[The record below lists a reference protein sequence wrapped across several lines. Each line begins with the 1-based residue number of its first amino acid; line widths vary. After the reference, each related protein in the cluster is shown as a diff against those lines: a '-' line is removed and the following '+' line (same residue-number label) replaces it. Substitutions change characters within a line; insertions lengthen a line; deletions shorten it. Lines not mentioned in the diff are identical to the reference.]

1 LDALDASM
9 PTPRIA
15 LSSAAVIAKTRR
27 RGRGGVCGG
36 DAAAQPPRRVGLGW
50 VVFHARV
57 AASL

>member
-27 RGRGGVCGG
+27 RARGGE
-36 DAAAQPPRRVGLGW
+36 
-50 VVFHARV
+50 
-57 AASL
+57 